1 MTSGSSIIMTQTWK
15 RTNWQSA
22 KSYAVERN
30 GKIITRVPSINLA
43 RSIAL
48 RERGKVVPQRWS

>member
-1 MTSGSSIIMTQTWK
+1 MTTDSLIVSQTWK

-30 GKIITRVPSINLA
+30 GRIITRVPRRELA
-43 RSIAL
+43 NSIAL
-48 RERGKVVPQRWS
+48 RERGKVIPQKFA